1 MNEQTEDRWDVQL
14 EDAAPP
20 KRGVPIWVWGCGGG
34 CLFMLVAAIVF
45 TLWFFNKM
53 AGVFG
58 PEAAWPVIAEVMPYA
73 EDGATEEE
81 LVAARPPGYI
91 PGLFPLSRVA
101 GWFPSEE
108 EEQVDGLAT
117 GDEVALDTIVFLS
130 PGADPSQPAGTGLAT
145 LTFVFD
151 GLVEGDPLDWI
162 VSEFKLEENDT
173 ATASSRGRARASFQ
187 GREVDTFHMRV
198 EPDGNNKMMLPG
210 GGDPQGLLF
219 VDATGDRT
227 RTVVITCVATGE
239 VDATLEGLSE
249 QLFPFRVWDG
259 K

>member
-45 TLWFFNKM
+45 TMWFGNKLM
-53 AGVFG
+53 NMFG

-81 LVAARPPGYI
+81 LVAARPPGYQ
-91 PGLFPLSRVA
+91 PVLFPISQLADMVGAEGEDISA
-101 GWFPSEE
+101 GGGVS
-108 EEQVDGLAT
+108 
-117 GDEVALDTIVFLS
+117 LDSLVFLS
-130 PGADPSQPAGTGLAT
+130 PGEDPSQPAGTGLAT
-145 LTFVFD
+145 MIFVFD